1 MMFMIYLAYT
11 LPDGIIAIRLT
22 EMFSVIIKR

>member
-1 MMFMIYLAYT
+1 MIYLDDT

-22 EMFSVIIKR
+22 ETFSVIIER